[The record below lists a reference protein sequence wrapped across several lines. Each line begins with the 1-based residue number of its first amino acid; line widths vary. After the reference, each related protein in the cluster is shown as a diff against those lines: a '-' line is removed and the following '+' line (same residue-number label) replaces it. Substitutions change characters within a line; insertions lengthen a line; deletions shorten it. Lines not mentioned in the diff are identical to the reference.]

1 MKRQAGFP
9 PMAPPPKRTDS
20 VMDDTISESTVRFLA
35 LAKVPP
41 ALMSLNAQLS
51 LQSANAGGP
60 VPALLARKAA
70 PPLTHRSFLDFPQEK
85 ARPQY
90 TPPSVAQKARPVKA
104 PPVSTLVAVTKAS
117 FEPQRR
123 IWLQLS
129 QLAESPLQRA
139 LEDAS
144 QLNSM
149 GSSLNSS
156 LPLALEDAPLSHS
169 TGA

>member
-20 VMDDTISESTVRFLA
+20 VMDDTISVSTVRFLA
-35 LAKVPP
+35 LATSPP
-41 ALMSLNAQLS
+41 ASQSLNAQLS
-51 LQSANAGGP
+51 LQRPRAGGP
-60 VPALLARKAA
+60 VSALLARKAA
-70 PPLTHRSFLDFPQEK
+70 PPQEK

-90 TPPSVAQKARPVKA
+90 TPPSIAQKARPVKA

-123 IWLQLS
+123 ILLQLS